1 MADFKH
7 QMYRHLH
14 SARQWLT
21 RAEEAFDKDSDIQGE
36 LNLFL
41 AQAELQHLQEVK
53 KSPRRRYFLLR
64 HGTALLLAVLLTATT
79 GMGGYWWMSHREVA
93 KPAPFSAQ
101 EVRMP
106 NKPSYTG
113 EQVASPV
120 PPKEAVA
127 VNNPVA
133 EKPQTAKSAAAKD
146 IPTDSVRQEEQMH
159 QTVKVSVSPDE
170 KQKLIREAGKSLRGQ

>member
-41 AQAELQHLQEVK
+41 AQAEIKHLQEVK
-53 KSPRRRYFLLR
+53 QSPRQRYFLLR
-64 HGTALLLAVLLTATT
+64 HGTVLLLAMFITAT
-79 GMGGYWWMSHREVA
+79 GMGGYLWMSHRQA
-93 KPAPFSAQ
+93 TKPAPFSAQ
-101 EVRMP
+101 EVNIP
-106 NKPSYTG
+106 NKPYTG
-113 EQVASPV
+113 GQVASPV
-120 PPKEAVA
+120 PPKETAV
-127 VNNPVA
+127 VNNTAP
-133 EKPQTAKSAAAKD
+133 EKVQAGKSAAAKE
-146 IPTDSVRQEEQMH
+146 IPTNSVRQEEQMH
-159 QTVKVSVSPDE
+159 QTDKVSVSPDE